1 MTVSMSGLRR
11 EARLWRQPG
20 PVHHDRFVIRS
31 ESGAT
36 SSRATLAPGKTLV
49 EAIAGIVER
58 SEGGAHKSAA
68 IVLIAGHLER
78 CDFCLADRDRSG
90 RTVATYTPMKTWLD
104 VQVIDG
110 SATFGRSVN
119 KDLLVHCHAWFSD
132 LQGNVG
138 GGHLDP
144 NNSIVGRNGLIVRV
158 TQFSGI
164 ELQQTPD
171 AETNHA
177 VFMPVSTPNAA
188 A

>member
-1 MTVSMSGLRR
+1 MTVSMSGLHR

-31 ESGAT
+31 EPGAT

-49 EAIAGIVER
+49 EAIAEIVAR
-58 SEGGAHKSAA
+58 SEDGAHKSAA
-68 IVLIAGHLER
+68 IVLVGGDLEK
-78 CDFCLADRDRSG
+78 CVFCLADRDRSG
-90 RTVATYTPMKTWLD
+90 RTVATYTPMRTWTD

-110 SATFGRSVN
+110 SATFGRSVDN
-119 KDLLVHCHAWFSD
+119 GLLVHCHAWFSD
-132 LQGNVG
+132 QQGSVA

-144 NNSIVGRNGLIVRV
+144 YNSVVGPGGLIVRV

-177 VFMPVSTPNAA
+177 VFMPVSASSAA